1 MEVEVA
7 NYDRGNEIG
16 PFRAVEESTI
26 AHITAKEHMSDIYAW
41 YSLIGTAGTA
51 LGMMV
56 CGWVMSI
63 LQDTKHWDF
72 VPACR
77 VVFVMYAVVGAV
89 KFVLTMGLTKSVE
102 VQPKKKKPDATT
114 AAATETDP
122 LLASDGRAE
131 SVVAPKKRKIFFLPG
146 VEAELVG
153 PVVSLLLLF
162 GLDSFGSSLAS
173 LYVVL
178 FNYIRTVLYTNES

>member
-1 MEVEVA
+1 MLMMS
-7 NYDRGNEIG
+7 RGNEIG

-26 AHITAKEHMSDIYAW
+26 AHLTAKEHMSDIYAW

-63 LQDTKHWDF
+63 LQETKQWDF

-77 VVFVMYAVVGAV
+77 VVFIMYAGVGAI
-89 KFVLTMGLTKSVE
+89 KFVLTMGLSKSVE
-102 VQPKKKKPDATT
+102 VEKKPKQDNTSNGSSS
-114 AAATETDP
+114 ETDP
-122 LLASDGRAE
+122 LLGSNGQE
-131 SVVAPKKRKIFFLPG
+131 VEETVVAPEQRKLFFLPG
-146 VEAELVG
+146 VEAEFVGLVI
-153 PVVSLLLLF
+153 SLLLLF

-173 LYVVL
+173 LYVL
-178 FNYIRTVLYTNES
+178 LQEYRG

>member
-1 MEVEVA
+1 MAVSELLLMMGS
-7 NYDRGNEIG
+7 GNEIG

-26 AHITAKEHMSDIYAW
+26 AHLTAKEHMSDIYAW

-63 LQDTKHWDF
+63 LQDAQKWEF

-77 VVFVMYAVVGAV
+77 VVFVVYAGVGAV
-89 KFVLTMGLTKSVE
+89 KFVLTMGLSKSVE
-102 VQPKKKKPDATT
+102 VERKQSNGNGNGDRSS
-114 AAATETDP
+114 ETDP
-122 LLASDGRAE
+122 LLGSNAQE
-131 SVVAPKKRKIFFLPG
+131 EEIVEPKQRKLFFLPG

-153 PVVSLLLLF
+153 LVTSLFLLF

-173 LYVVL
+173 LYPPPSSTQC
-178 FNYIRTVLYTNES
+178 FETY